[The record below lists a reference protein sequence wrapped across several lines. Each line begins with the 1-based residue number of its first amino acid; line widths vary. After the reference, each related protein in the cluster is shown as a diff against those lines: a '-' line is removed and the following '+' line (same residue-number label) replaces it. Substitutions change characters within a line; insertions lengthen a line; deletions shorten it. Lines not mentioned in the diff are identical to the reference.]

1 MSKIRIKNF
10 GPIKEGFD
18 SDDGF
23 MDIKKVTV
31 FIGDQGSGKSTVA
44 KLISILTW
52 MEKAR
57 NRGERI
63 MQNINFDRFIQLC
76 NYQGISNYIMSG
88 TEVEYIGNAFS
99 IKINGD
105 NVPDIRPVSEGKY
118 IVPKIMYVPAERN
131 FLSTIRAAYDVTGL
145 PASLVTFAEELK
157 RANVELSG
165 SKIDMPIRDYVYE
178 YDEFHETSYIS
189 GAGYKINLLEASSG
203 LQSLIPLYLV
213 SRNLALS
220 IADADDH
227 NDINISINQRIRRNE
242 EITRITLDREISEEE
257 KKERV
262 NRINESF
269 HNKCFVNVVEEP
281 EQNLFPTSQRHILNS
296 LLEYASMNNGNK
308 LIMTTHSP
316 YLINYLSIAIQGKEL
331 LEKLSIAKQD
341 DLRSRLDEI
350 VPVNSCVDGS
360 DVVVYQLQDNGSIN
374 RLPAYEGIPSDKN
387 YLNQS
392 LAEGNQLFDSLLEI
406 EQAI

>member
-165 SKIDMPIRDYVYE
+165 SKIDRPIRDYVYE